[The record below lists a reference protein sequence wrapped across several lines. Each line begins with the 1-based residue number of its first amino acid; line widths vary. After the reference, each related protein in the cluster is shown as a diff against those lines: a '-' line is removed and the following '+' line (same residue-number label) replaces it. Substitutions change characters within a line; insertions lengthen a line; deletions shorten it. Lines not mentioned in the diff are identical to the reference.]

1 MFFSVANTNAG
12 IAPMVNTILA
22 CGSTGSS
29 TTSNI
34 GPSSATI
41 SWTSVTGA
49 LSYSIQYRRSGVVT
63 WTTIATTSSS
73 ASKNISGLSSSS
85 LYEYQIQAT
94 CSSGVGSYSNSFY
107 FTTLDPCLSPSNQ
120 VATSVTATSENLSW
134 INITGILYYNFRYRI
149 VGYTTW
155 INDST
160 TTNSKTISGLAA
172 VTNYEFQVQTR
183 CTAGILS
190 PFGTKYNFTTGSIA
204 SCGISTGLSATSIT
218 TSGATL
224 GWTAVSGA
232 LSYNLQY
239 RVIGAAAWTSAT
251 SATNSKALTGL
262 IAGTTYEF
270 QVQTVCTGATSSFS
284 TSGTFTTSATPCSVP
299 SSLTST
305 SITTTGATLGWAAV
319 SGALSYN
326 LQYRVIGATVWT
338 STTATTNSKAVTG
351 LTASTAYEF
360 QVQTVCTGATSS
372 FSASGT
378 FTTLGVSC
386 GVPNIAMFGTIN
398 ITSASATVYW
408 TAITGGLSYN
418 VQYRING
425 TTTWSTVSVTAATA
439 NLSGLTASTQYEFQV
454 QTVCSGG
461 NSAFSSSGIFSTTA
475 FSCGVP
481 VATSFTA
488 TGISSSSAT
497 INWSVINGAT
507 GYKVQFRVYGSGSAF
522 SFLSVTTNSATLT
535 GLSSSTIYEFQVLT
549 QCTGGTSAY
558 STSGTFTTTASACGI
573 TNIAM
578 FTATNVTASS
588 ATVGWA
594 AVAGATSYNVQYRV
608 RATAGAWSTINSS
621 TLTANLSGL
630 LSATQYE
637 FQVQTICST
646 GTSAFSASGIFTTS
660 TVTSCGLATGMN
672 VANITSS
679 SCTLNWTAVS
689 GASSYNIQYR
699 ATGTAT
705 WTTTTTSVNSKAII
719 SLTASKLYEFQV
731 QTVCSATTSAFTAS
745 ANFTTSTSGA
755 TSLPIPDH
763 VVVVVFENHAYQQI
777 IGNTAAP
784 RINAFATEA
793 NTTLFTQSYGIE
805 HPSQPNYLDLF
816 AGSNQGVTNNLLPA
830 AHFTTMNLARAL
842 INGGRTFKYYS
853 EDLPSIGWDGE
864 TNLGYARKHNALAN
878 WMGTGTNQVSSNL
891 NLPMTSFPTDFTTLP
906 TVSFVS
912 PNLTNS
918 MHDGTGNAAITT
930 GDNWFYSKIYPYVV
944 WARTHNSLLIFTFD
958 EDDNVSA
965 NRVATIFSGQMVVA
979 GQNATGINHYNI
991 LRTIEDLYGVAHSGN
1006 AATAVPIHGCWT
1018 NGYRIAGPTE
1028 STSDLNLTL
1037 FPNPTNDN
1045 FNVSYSLS
1053 ENSTVSIRMMSIVGA
1068 VLREDKYP
1076 SQDAGEYN
1084 LNLSFENLHLSNG
1097 IYFVEMIVNG
1107 QRTVKKILK
1116 E

>member
-1 MFFSVANTNAG
+1 M
-12 IAPMVNTILA
+12 
-22 CGSTGSS
+22 
-29 TTSNI
+29 
-34 GPSSATI
+34 
-41 SWTSVTGA
+41 
-49 LSYSIQYRRSGVVT
+49 
-63 WTTIATTSSS
+63 
-73 ASKNISGLSSSS
+73 
-85 LYEYQIQAT
+85 
-94 CSSGVGSYSNSFY
+94 
-107 FTTLDPCLSPSNQ
+107 
-120 VATSVTATSENLSW
+120 
-134 INITGILYYNFRYRI
+134 
-149 VGYTTW
+149 
-155 INDST
+155 
-160 TTNSKTISGLAA
+160 
-172 VTNYEFQVQTR
+172 
-183 CTAGILS
+183 
-190 PFGTKYNFTTGSIA
+190 
-204 SCGISTGLSATSIT
+204 
-218 TSGATL
+218 
-224 GWTAVSGA
+224 SGA
-232 LSYNLQY
+232 LSYNVQY
-239 RVIGAAAWTSAT
+239 RVTGATAWTSTT
-251 SATNSKALTGL
+251 STTNSTAITGL
-262 IAGTTYEF
+262 TASTAYEF

-284 TSGTFTTSATPCSVP
+284 TSGTFTTS
-299 SSLTST
+299 
-305 SITTTGATLGWAAV
+305 
-319 SGALSYN
+319 
-326 LQYRVIGATVWT
+326 VI
-338 STTATTNSKAVTG
+338 
-351 LTASTAYEF
+351 
-360 QVQTVCTGATSS
+360 
-372 FSASGT
+372 
-378 FTTLGVSC
+378 SC
-386 GVPNIAMFGTIN
+386 GLPNITMFGTIN

-425 TTTWSTVSVTAATA
+425 TTTWSTVSVTSATA

-461 NSAFSSSGIFSTTA
+461 SSAFSASGVFSTTA

-497 INWSVINGAT
+497 VNWSVVSGAT
-507 GYKVQFRVYGSGSAF
+507 GYKIQFRVNGSGSAW
-522 SFLSVTTNSATLT
+522 SFLSVTINAATLT

-558 STSGTFTTTASACGI
+558 STSGTFTTAASACGI

-578 FTATNVTASS
+578 FSATNVTASS

-594 AVAGATSYNVQYRV
+594 AVTGATSYNVQCRV
-608 RATAGAWSTINSS
+608 RATAGAWSTINST
-621 TLTANLSGL
+621 TLTASLTGL
-630 LSATQYE
+630 LAATQYE

-660 TVTSCGLATGMN
+660 TVTSCGLATGLN
-672 VANITSS
+672 AANITSS

-689 GASSYNIQYR
+689 GASSYNVQYR

-705 WTTTTTSVNSKAII
+705 WTSTTSAVNSKSII
-719 SLTASKLYEFQV
+719 SLTTSKSYEFQV
-731 QTVCSATTSAFTAS
+731 QTVCTGTTSSFTAS
-745 ANFTTSTSGA
+745 ANFTTSATGG
-755 TSLPIPDH
+755 TSLPVPDH

-784 RINAFATEA
+784 RINAFAAEA

-816 AGSNQGVTNNLLPA
+816 AGSNQGVTNNVLPA

-853 EDLPSIGWDGE
+853 EDLPSTGWDGE

-878 WMGTGTNQVSSNL
+878 WMGTGTNQVSSTL
-891 NLPMTSFPTDFTTLP
+891 NLPMTSFPADFTTLP

-918 MHDGTGNAAITT
+918 MHDGTGNTAITT

-979 GQNATGINHYNI
+979 GQNATGVNHYNI
-991 LRTIEDLYGVAHSGN
+991 LRTIEDMYGVSHSGN

-1018 NGYRIAGPTE
+1018 NGYRIARPTE

-1037 FPNPTNDN
+1037 FPNPTKDD

-1053 ENSTVSIRMMSIVGA
+1053 ENSTVSIRMMSIMGA
-1068 VLREDKYP
+1068 VLLEDKYP

-1107 QRTVKKILK
+1107 QRTIKKILI